1 MAKYE
6 QTSENGSGDGGG
18 DIIREGSETV
28 SETYKILQQNVVHY
42 KISIDGQTSR
52 VMTIKVKNE
61 DYIDSII
68 DEIKTKNGVLLSSVD
83 PAQIELFE
91 SIEEGEPLN
100 ALKTWNPSV
109 SWGTKLQPLMVKVNT
124 SMVAVGKCIFIFQ

>member
-1 MAKYE
+1 MGKYE

-28 SETYKILQQNVVHY
+28 SETYKTLQQNVVHY

-100 ALKTWNPSV
+100 ALETWNPSV
-109 SWGTKLQPLMVKVNT
+109 SWGTKLRPLMVKVNP
-124 SMVAVGKCIFIFQ
+124 SMVAVGKCISIFQ

>member
-1 MAKYE
+1 M
-6 QTSENGSGDGGG
+6 
-18 DIIREGSETV
+18 
-28 SETYKILQQNVVHY
+28 HY

-91 SIEEGEPLN
+91 SVEEVEPLN
-100 ALKTWNPSV
+100 ALETWNP
-109 SWGTKLQPLMVKVNT
+109 
-124 SMVAVGKCIFIFQ
+124 